1 MKVVVTGGGTV
12 APIDDVRYIANVSS
26 GRFSAAISEE
36 CLRLG
41 AEVRHIHAPRAL
53 LPFHRLARFDLE
65 TPTPDRELNRLTQ
78 LRDEWELV
86 RHRLQLIPLA
96 VGTVKDYADT
106 LRQSLLENPA
116 DLIFLAMAVSDFEP
130 EPLVGKINSQ
140 LDEVI
145 IRARRTDKV
154 IRSVRDWSPSS
165 YLVGFKLLSNVET
178 SELIRVA
185 ELACRLNRA
194 DLTVANDLKGLQ
206 QGRHTVHLVRPGHEV
221 ETLGP
226 RPDLARE
233 LVQRVVSFRDG
244 QASR

>member
-12 APIDDVRYIANVSS
+12 APIDDVRFIANVSS
-26 GRFSAAISEE
+26 GRFSAVISEE

-53 LPFHRLARFDLE
+53 VPFHRLARFDLE
-65 TPTPDRELNRLTQ
+65 SASPESEHRRLTQ
-78 LRDEWELV
+78 LREEWGLV
-86 RHRLQLIPLA
+86 RDRLQLIPLA
-96 VGTVKDYADT
+96 IGTVHDYSRT
-106 LRQSLLENPA
+106 LRQLLLDDPP

-130 EPLVGKINSQ
+130 EPVLGKIDSQ
-140 LDEVI
+140 QHEVI
-145 IRARRTDKV
+145 IRARRTEKV

-194 DLTVANDLKGLQ
+194 DLTVANDLKGVQ

-226 RPDLARE
+226 GPDLARD
-233 LVQRVVSFRDG
+233 LVRRVFSFRDG
-244 QASR
+244 AAS